1 MKSFLTQTLPPHN
14 PSRSGPAPLLNNRST
29 VRFGFFLVLSFL
41 WVSGCATLPSPYVR
55 VESAPIRSFPPIQP
69 GFVDLPVVINFP
81 QGRGVVQDVAN
92 LFKGGIKQLAEN
104 TILKSKLKLLWD
116 KMALP
121 IYLDKGLWLLVHPET
136 VSIGHR
142 KVILNGAST
151 VQPVLEM
158 FASPELVWGDKP
170 TLQPLPMP
178 PLTPFLREPA
188 TFEALSNFHM
198 DYDEINRY
206 LADPRMMIKNTVL
219 PGTGNQKLVIE
230 RIRLYGSG
238 GKVSVEVKI
247 NYNPLIVNFSGK
259 PAHMTL
265 YLRGTPHYLPD
276 ENIFN
281 LPDLEY
287 DIKSS
292 DLIVRVASWLFN
304 SDFKNQLRRI
314 IKFPAGAKMDIL
326 KAKINK
332 ALNRP
337 FSPSLRLI
345 THVISFRIL
354 DGYADNEGI
363 EMRVSLKGTS
373 ILSVD
378 WN

>member
-1 MKSFLTQTLPPHN
+1 MKSFLSQVLPPLN
-14 PSRSGPAPLLNNRST
+14 PSRSGSAPLKRRSII
-29 VRFGFFLVLSFL
+29 RFRFFLVLSCL
-41 WVSGCATLPSPYVR
+41 WVSGCGTLPSHYVR
-55 VESAPIRSFPPIQP
+55 VEPVPIRSFPPIQP

-81 QGRGVVQDVAN
+81 TGRDLVQDVAN
-92 LFKGGIKQLAEN
+92 LFKGGIKQLAQN
-104 TILKSKLKLLWD
+104 MILKSKLKLLWD
-116 KMALP
+116 KMAAP
-121 IYLDKGLWLLVHPET
+121 VYLDKDLWLLVHPET

-142 KVILNGAST
+142 RVMVKGSFT
-151 VQPVLEM
+151 VQLVLEM

-170 TLQPLPMP
+170 DLKPLPMP
-178 PLTPFLREPA
+178 PLTRFLREPA
-188 TFEALSNFHM
+188 TFEAITNVHM
-198 DYDEINRY
+198 DYGEVNQY
-206 LADPRMMIKNTVL
+206 LDDPRMKIKNTVL

-230 RIRLYGSG
+230 SIRLYGSG
-238 GKVSVEVKI
+238 GKVIVEVKI
-247 NYNPLIVNFSGK
+247 NYNPMIINFSGK
-259 PAHMTL
+259 PAQMTI
-265 YLRGTPHYLPD
+265 YLRGTPRYLAD
-276 ENIFN
+276 ENVFD

-287 DIKSS
+287 DVQSS
-292 DLIVRVASWLFN
+292 DLLVRIASWLFN

-326 KAKINK
+326 KVKINK
-332 ALNRP
+332 ALNRN

-363 EMRVSLKGTS
+363 EMRISLKGTS

>member
-1 MKSFLTQTLPPHN
+1 M
-14 PSRSGPAPLLNNRST
+14 
-29 VRFGFFLVLSFL
+29 
-41 WVSGCATLPSPYVR
+41 
-55 VESAPIRSFPPIQP
+55 
-69 GFVDLPVVINFP
+69 
-81 QGRGVVQDVAN
+81 VQDVTN
-92 LFKGGIKQLAEN
+92 LFKGGIKQLAQN
-104 TILKSKLKLLWD
+104 IILKSKLKLLWD
-116 KMALP
+116 KMAGP
-121 IYLDKGLWLLVHPET
+121 IYLDKDLWLLVHPET

-142 KVILNGAST
+142 RVLRDGAPT

-170 TLQPLPMP
+170 ALQPQPMP
-178 PLTPFLREPA
+178 SLTRFLREPA
-188 TFEALSNFHM
+188 TFEAITNIHM
-198 DYDEINRY
+198 DYEDANRY
-206 LADPRMMIKNTVL
+206 LADPRMKIKNTVL

-230 RIRLYGSG
+230 GIRLYGSG
-238 GKVSVEVKI
+238 GKVIVEVKI

-259 PAHMTL
+259 PAQMTL
-265 YLRGTPHYLPD
+265 YLRGTPRYLPD
-276 ENIFN
+276 ESVFD

-287 DIKSS
+287 DVKSG
-292 DLIVRVASWLFN
+292 DLLVRIASWLFN

-314 IKFPAGAKMDIL
+314 IKFPAGVKMDIL
-326 KAKINK
+326 KVKINK
-332 ALNRP
+332 ALNRR
-337 FSPSLRLI
+337 FSPALKLI